1 MATEI
6 KKGFIKDWL
15 DNTILPITRG
25 ELVLDKEGNM
35 ALASSLFLAGEQKDA
50 DGNILKDAQGNPLPG
65 LITAAER
72 AMLSGGNAGGIGGI
86 YTELGHINN
95 GLYFNGTKLSF
106 YKADKTA
113 TPIKLVSDGNVVI
126 TPNTSTNEVNFTLKE
141 LTTGVTSVTS
151 ILKSI
156 TVDKY
161 GRVTAVSGSA
171 LTNNDLPETIT
182 RPIANSTLTGCT
194 TPEKTIA
201 DNDLA
206 IVNKAYVDAKFS
218 QITGASLGALI
229 FGGPLSTTD
238 SASTALGNSANVN
251 KYYKVVGEIV
261 ISKSDLYDDYGV
273 VGSTITA
280 KLGDTLIIA
289 KRNDVNKFVYVPSG
303 DDEPTSISVTTTT
316 DSTYP
321 YDSKVGDVVLRF
333 SDLFTVSTPSD
344 ASKIADIELKPVS
357 DTSDGYLTKEDYVK
371 FLSSSAKSITF
382 TPNASLPNLNK
393 YEIGKLTFDTTE
405 TSLFGINSVS
415 SLTLVPAANN
425 INPSLKFTETG
436 QADVSITLKGGNG
449 ISVTNSGNEVTFTAG
464 NTVKDNSK
472 KYLEITSGYQF
483 EVKTGKVTSDGT
495 TSTVV
500 PGLTDYEE
508 FNNFRLLVASTNL
521 KFDIISDSLYD
532 TTKSFHYGSTSLKGA
547 VTTTI

>member
-15 DNTILPITRG
+15 GNTILPITRG

-72 AMLSGGNAGGIGGI
+72 AMLSGGNAEGIGGI
-86 YTELGHINN
+86 YTALGHINN

-106 YKADKTA
+106 YNSDKTA
-113 TPIKLVSDGNVVI
+113 TPIKLVSDGNVII
-126 TPNTSTNEVNFTLKE
+126 TPNASTNEVNFTLKE

-151 ILKSI
+151 ILRSI

-161 GRVTAVSGSA
+161 GRVTAVSGSV

-194 TPEKTIA
+194 TPEKAIA

-218 QITGASLGALI
+218 QITGASLGALT
-229 FGGPLSTTD
+229 FGGPLSTSD

-251 KYYKVVGEIV
+251 KYYKVTGDIT
-261 ISKSDLYDDYGV
+261 INRTDLYDDYGV

-289 KRNDVNKFVYVPSG
+289 NKNGVNKFVYVPSG
-303 DDEPTSISVTTTT
+303 DDKPTSISVTTTA

-321 YDSKVGDVVLRF
+321 YDGKVGDVVLRF
-333 SDLFTVSTPSD
+333 SDLFTVSMPSD

-357 DTSDGYLTKEDYVK
+357 DTSDGYLTKEDYIK

-382 TPNASLPNLNK
+382 TPNASLPNLGN

-449 ISVTNSGNEVTFTAG
+449 INVTNSGNEITFAAG

-483 EVKTGKVTSDGT
+483 EVKTGKVTSD
-495 TSTVV
+495 STVV

-532 TTKSFHYGSTSLKGA
+532 TTKDFHYGSTSLKGA